1 MSTSSKRSWTL
12 VLVVGLSICLFT
24 VFLGLPGC
32 GSDQSKQDFVDGLIS
47 IIEENQSQQE
57 IAAEGQAAFQAYYQS
72 GFTDLES
79 AAAAAE
85 SFVKSNEKDE
95 LSLQELEALEKPDA
109 TAQEIVDKLRE
120 GIETMD
126 DGNDIYTE
134 QLEKAPEQ
142 TVDERSLIFA
152 AAGEAMAVYLNG
164 ISDIVASFEQL
175 LDYAKTN
182 GLEGQDEIES
192 WYERFKSEKDSIEQS
207 MEAMSGS

>member
-1 MSTSSKRSWTL
+1 MSTSSRRSWTL
-12 VLVVGLSICLFT
+12 VLVAGLSICLFT

-32 GSDQSKQDFVDGLIS
+32 GSDQSKQDFVDGLLS

-85 SFVKSNEKDE
+85 SFAKSNEKDE
-95 LSLQELEALEKPDA
+95 LSLQELETLEKPDA
-109 TAQEIVDKLRE
+109 TAQEIADKLRE

-126 DGNDIYTE
+126 DGNDIYAE

-164 ISDIVASFEQL
+164 ISDIVTSFEQL

-192 WYERFKSEKDSIEQS
+192 WYERFQSEKDSIEQS